1 MDLTDRKI
9 LKMLKQD
16 SQISLQRISKV
27 VSLSPPAV
35 RERIKKMKDVGI
47 IGKYT
52 IDIDYGALGY
62 DINVIIEILIKNN
75 LYSDFKLFISE
86 QNDVEFCYRILGESC
101 FIFKVHFQGMQPVE
115 PFIDQLQYYGHTK
128 THFIFSKT
136 V

>member
-86 QNDVEFCYRILGESC
+86 QNDVEFCYRISGESC